1 MKFKVGDKVRI
12 KSIEEIAAISTRVCD
27 GDYLTEYTYYNTELC
42 REISDDLYFVKE
54 MFRLCGEECVIEE
67 CNEDKGYYYL
77 NGELSVVRNYQFL
90 EDWLEKIEEKGYVA
104 DFSGKPDTVGE
115 IFNELL
121 PRLEEMFR
129 EVYNRGYENGKAESL

>member
-12 KSIEEIAAISTRVCD
+12 KSLEEIAAMSTRDSD
-27 GDYLTEYTYYNTELC
+27 GDYLTRYTYYDQETC
-42 REISDDLYFVKE
+42 RDVTDDLYFVTE
-54 MFRLCGEECVIEE
+54 MFKLCGEECVITDYNEE
-67 CNEDKGYYYL
+67 RGHYYL
-77 NGELSVVRNYQFL
+77 DGELIVVRNYQFL
-90 EDWLEKIEEKGYVA
+90 EGWLEKIEESGYVA

-129 EVYNRGYENGKAESL
+129 EVYNRGYENGKAECL